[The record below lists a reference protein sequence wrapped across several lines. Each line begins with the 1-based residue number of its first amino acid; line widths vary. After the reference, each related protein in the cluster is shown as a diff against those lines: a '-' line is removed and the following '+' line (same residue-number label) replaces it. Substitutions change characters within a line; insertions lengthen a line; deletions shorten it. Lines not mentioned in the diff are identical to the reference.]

1 MSESYETTLPDVSPY
16 APDPSGFAG
25 LDWMQLFDYGGEN
38 ANVNAINPQANP
50 MAYEDINQFTDA
62 AYENAMRNLRPE
74 LETQDER
81 FSTAAANRSLLAA
94 NLRRKKRKQV
104 VDKVAATESIFGAL
118 IASGFQTIAL
128 TFRLFRDTGVLTG
141 TNLGGHGMDE
151 VRWLAPVYSGD
162 TIRACVTVEAITP
175 SRSKPDRGTVR
186 FRYRS
191 YNQDDVEVLSLTMDH
206 VMARRKT
213 GERPSGHSG

>member
-1 MSESYETTLPDVSPY
+1 MTSGKYLDDLSVGDTFETGGITLTEGGIVDFALVH
-16 APDPSGFAG
+16 DPQPFH
-25 LDWMQLFDYGGEN
+25 
-38 ANVNAINPQANP
+38 
-50 MAYEDINQFTDA
+50 
-62 AYENAMRNLRPE
+62 
-74 LETQDER
+74 
-81 FSTAAANRSLLAA
+81 
-94 NLRRKKRKQV
+94 

-118 IASGFQTIAL
+118 IASGFPTIAL
-128 TFRLFRDTGVLTG
+128 TFRLFRDT
-141 TNLGGHGMDE
+141 GHGMDE

-162 TIRACVTVEAITP
+162 TIRARVTVEAITP

-206 VMARRKT
+206 VMARRKA